1 MDLNRN
7 RIANVILGLAV
18 FAVPVAA
25 LAYRFGAGSA
35 LAVLAWVL
43 VIYAIAWLAVYLFT
57 RRSKAAKAGAVILYP
72 ELLFVLFLPRHLKR
86 KLARLEEQEA
96 RQSSPDSE
104 SGR

>member
-7 RIANVILGLAV
+7 RIGNVILGLAV

-35 LAVLAWVL
+35 LALLAWVL
-43 VIYAIAWLAVYLFT
+43 AIYGVANLAVYLFA
-57 RRSKAAKAGAVILYP
+57 RRNKAAKAGAAILYP
-72 ELLFVLFLPRHLKR
+72 ELLFILFLPRHLKR
-86 KLARLEEQEA
+86 SLARLEEQEA